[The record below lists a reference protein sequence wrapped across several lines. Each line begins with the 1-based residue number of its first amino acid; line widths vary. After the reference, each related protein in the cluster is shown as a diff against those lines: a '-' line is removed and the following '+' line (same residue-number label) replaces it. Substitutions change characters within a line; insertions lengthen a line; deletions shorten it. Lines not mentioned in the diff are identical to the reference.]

1 MEKKLTA
8 MMQLREKLQHV
19 LNENTHG
26 GEFVEGYNSALKN
39 IIADIKVN
47 MLPIER
53 EMIEES
59 YRKGVEDERY
69 DRLDFIH
76 NSYYT
81 ETFKTE

>member
-1 MEKKLTA
+1 MEKKLTP

-19 LNENTHG
+19 LNENTNG

-53 EMIEES
+53 EMIEDV
-59 YRKGVEDERY
+59 Y
-69 DRLDFIH
+69 LDGLDDDKDAIT
-76 NSYYT
+76 YYA